1 MAMLHKTQKIRGFH
15 ILATDGEIG
24 HVDEFLVDDGNWMVQ
39 YLVVDTSNWIGGRSV
54 LISSA
59 AIESID
65 SPNRKIR
72 VKLTRAEIERGPS
85 VDAAQIELVET
96 LPAVWIM

>member
-1 MAMLHKTQKIRGFH
+1 MTMLHKTQKIRGFH

-24 HVDEFLVDDGNWMVQ
+24 HVDEFLVDDRNWAVQ
-39 YLVVDTSNWIGGRSV
+39 YLVVDTSNWIGGRTV

-59 AIESID
+59 AVKSID

-72 VKLTRAEIERGPS
+72 VRLTRDEIERGPS

-96 LPAVWIM
+96 VPALWIM